1 MNFRDL
7 PKHDPEWNLLTI
19 KESQMQFVRTDIES
33 NKFKLATKGP
43 SIIFVQGL
51 FFLNQFTVW
60 VCTYPMKKIVIQ
72 IEFMEI
78 LKFALIG
85 WKLLFWNTKMFWP
98 IVRKYSYSD
107 RERCLIFET
116 QGRECAKSLRSVEQF
131 IRKAKNQYT
140 FWNPMF
146 F

>member
-43 SIIFVQGL
+43 SINIRSRS
-51 FFLNQFTVW
+51 FFFNQFTVW
-60 VCTYPMKKIVIQ
+60 VCTYPMKKFVIQ
-72 IEFMEI
+72 IEFIEI
-78 LKFALIG
+78 LKSALIG
-85 WKLLFWNTKMFWP
+85 WKRLFWNTKMFWP
-98 IVRKYSYSD
+98 IVRKYSY
-107 RERCLIFET
+107 RCLIFET

-131 IRKAKNQYT
+131 IHTVKSKNN
-140 FWNPMF
+140 FWNRMIS
-146 F
+146 